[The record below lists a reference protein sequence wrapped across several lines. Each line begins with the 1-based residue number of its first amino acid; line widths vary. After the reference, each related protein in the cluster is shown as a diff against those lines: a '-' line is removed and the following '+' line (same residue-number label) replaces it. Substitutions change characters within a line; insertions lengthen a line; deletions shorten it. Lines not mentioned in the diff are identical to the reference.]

1 MSLSIESS
9 DFESIDKFFENNANR
24 LIKAYPSIQEVNV
37 SNKDFLYRQ
46 GELCTYVFWIKSGIV
61 KLSYL
66 TVQGGEITIALL
78 KNGDVIGDLKADGQ
92 TREEMAQALGNVSC
106 YRMAYNDFKALLL
119 QYPVLAW
126 QVLEETYIRKQKIEH
141 KLRIILTQSVEMRLA
156 TTLLE
161 LAKMF
166 GVQCTHGYAL
176 EIHLTQQDVADL
188 IGASRPVVSTVL
200 NDFRSRGMLEYT
212 RDQICV
218 NDAAL
223 ADHCEAK

>member
-1 MSLSIESS
+1 MSLSTESCS
-9 DFESIDKFFENNANR
+9 PGSIDKFFENNADR
-24 LIKAYPSIQEVNV
+24 LIKAYPSIQEINIP
-37 SNKDFLYRQ
+37 NKDFLYRQ
-46 GELCTYVFWIKSGIV
+46 GDLGTYVFWIKGGIV

-66 TVQGGEITIALL
+66 TVQGSEITIALL
-78 KNGDVIGDLKADGQ
+78 KSGDVIGDLRANKQA
-92 TREEMAQALGNVSC
+92 REESAQALGNVSC

-119 QYPVLAW
+119 HYPALAW
-126 QVLEETYIRKQKIEH
+126 QVLEETYVRKQKIEH
-141 KLRIILTQSVEMRLA
+141 KLRIILTQPIEMRLA
-156 TTLLE
+156 ATLLE

-223 ADHCEAK
+223 VDYCEAM

>member
-1 MSLSIESS
+1 MSLSKESCS
-9 DFESIDKFFENNANR
+9 RGSIDKFFENDADR
-24 LIKAYPSIQEVNV
+24 LIKAYPSIQEINIP
-37 SNKDFLYRQ
+37 NKDFLYRQ
-46 GELCTYVFWIKSGIV
+46 GDLGTYVFWIKGGIV
-61 KLSYL
+61 KQSYL
-66 TVQGGEITIALL
+66 TVQGSEVTIALL
-78 KNGDVIGDLKADGQ
+78 KCGDVIGDLKADKQ
-92 TREEMAQALGNVSC
+92 AREESAQALGNVSC

-119 QYPVLAW
+119 HYPALAW
-126 QVLEETYIRKQKIEH
+126 QVLEETYVRKQKIEH
-141 KLRIILTQSVEMRLA
+141 KLRIILTQPIEMRLA
-156 TTLLE
+156 ATLLE

-223 ADHCEAK
+223 IDYCEAM